1 MRRACAAELRAPRRV
16 SSGDFASH
24 SAGQFP
30 SLSEAAPPNK
40 NTPCFIYYYLRGL
53 RFFFAFVFRPQEA
66 ITINQ
71 MTGLWAIKQTVIR
84 QSRT

>member
-30 SLSEAAPPNK
+30 SLSEAAPP
-40 NTPCFIYYYLRGL
+40 TRTRHVLFIIIYVVY
-53 RFFFAFVFRPQEA
+53 FFFAFVFRPQEA